1 MTNLMVEYSD
11 RRVWDLTGF
20 ELEQL
25 RLAYQLELLF
35 GGPESSKISSRTVPP
50 SRSEIWVIIET
61 SLTLRLGATS
71 VQVDPE
77 KSASVAP
84 VLPLLRQATASL
96 TAFRNGTLR
105 LTFEDGSEIE
115 VLHHEQYESWH
126 TYGTEEY
133 VGIRMECTPHEGAP
147 WYEG

>member
-1 MTNLMVEYSD
+1 MSNRMVEYSD

-20 ELEQL
+20 TLEQL

-35 GGPESSKISSRTVPP
+35 GGPESSKISSRAVPP
-50 SRSEIWVIIET
+50 SRSEVWVVIEPP
-61 SLTLRLGATS
+61 LTLRIGTVS
-71 VQVDPE
+71 VQVVPE
-77 KSASVAP
+77 QAASVAP
-84 VLPLLRQATASL
+84 VLPLIHRTAASL
-96 TAFRNGTLR
+96 AAFRNGTLR

-115 VLHHEQYESWH
+115 VLPHEQYESWH

-133 VGIRMECTPHEGAP
+133 VGIVMECTPHEGAP